1 MTTSEPFEDRTR
13 SLDFK
18 EETTMK
24 ENMSSKFSR
33 DLRRAALAIA
43 AIGIAAAPALRAKPN
58 SNKMASKPE
67 NVAAHVE
74 LSGGPVT
81 RMLLVKKNQTE
92 YLVLGFG
99 LSSTVALFD
108 VTKPD
113 QPRAIDAAAG
123 VAGAPAAEL
132 KFVADTLTLFGAPDA
147 QSAASPEP
155 REIRGLS
162 GVTAF
167 VKDKTHGLI
176 YATNADGLWIVKTPE
191 RADADAQHDEY
202 AFGNY

>member
-1 MTTSEPFEDRTR
+1 MTTSEPSKNRTR
-13 SLDFK
+13 SSNFK
-18 EETTMK
+18 EETKMK
-24 ENMSSKFSR
+24 ENTSSKFSKG
-33 DLRRAALAIA
+33 LRRATLAIV
-43 AIGIAAAPALRAKPN
+43 AIGIAAAPALHAKSN
-58 SNKMASKPE
+58 SNNMANKPE

-92 YLVLGFG
+92 YLVLGLG
-99 LSSTVALFD
+99 SSSTVALFD

-113 QPRAIDAAAG
+113 QPRAIDAATG

-132 KFVADTLTLFGAPDA
+132 KVVADTLAVFGTSA
-147 QSAASPEP
+147 QSATSSEP
-155 REIRGLS
+155 REIRNLP

-176 YATNADGLWIVKTPE
+176 YAANADGLWIVKTPQ

-202 AFGNY
+202 AVGTY

>member
-1 MTTSEPFEDRTR
+1 
-13 SLDFK
+13 
-18 EETTMK
+18 MK
-24 ENMSSKFSR
+24 ENTNSKFSKG
-33 DLRRAALAIA
+33 LRRATLAIV
-43 AIGIAAAPALRAKPN
+43 AIGIAAAPALHAKSN
-58 SNKMASKPE
+58 SNNMANKPE

-99 LSSTVALFD
+99 SSATVALFD

-113 QPRAIDAAAG
+113 QPRAIDASAG
-123 VAGAPAAEL
+123 VAGAPATEL
-132 KFVADTLTLFGAPDA
+132 KVVADTLALFGAPDA
-147 QSAASPEP
+147 QSAASSGP
-155 REIRGLS
+155 REIRSLS

-176 YATNADGLWIVKTPE
+176 YATNADGLWIVKTPQ
-191 RADADAQHDEY
+191 RADADAQQDEY